1 MITDQLLTLK
11 LVPSDLVT
19 VRYLKR
25 FKSETRL
32 TDRGTVEHGL
42 GSVESQ
48 GNKLYVIPIYAN
60 SIGRSLKVEATPY
73 H

>member
-11 LVPSDLVT
+11 LAPSDPVT

-25 FKSETRL
+25 FKNETRL

-48 GNKLYVIPIYAN
+48 WNKLYVIQIYAN
-60 SIGRSLKVEATPY
+60 SIGRSLKVEATP
-73 H
+73 